1 MVEEEKEKKNKTIRH
16 LLTCAAQPG
25 QAVELPRHFGRLG
38 AVLGIVLVEERGR
51 GVAGRHRF
59 FFFLPKMKCDAAVSD
74 GAQAWREKLFLLSCV
89 CSLFLLTLPLHERC
103 RGLLSAKGERTR
115 ERNGRKERDRERKRK
130 RSAVENGK
138 VRKEPRKTKSKKST
152 PIKIE
157 FFFPDESQ
165 SLSVSPSPRFQ
176 GEREEGGLCSHFLP
190 VTGNG
195 GEMVSARGEEKGGKG
210 EDDSVKIDG
219 LDLS

>member
-51 GVAGRHRF
+51 GVAGRHCF

-130 RSAVENGK
+130 SSAVENEK

-152 PIKIE
+152 SIKIE
-157 FFFPDESQ
+157 FFFLTRVNL
-165 SLSVSPSPRFQ
+165 SLFPPRLASR
-176 GEREEGGLCSHFLP
+176 ERERGGGALLAFPPCHSLRP
-190 VTGNG
+190 AMG
-195 GEMVSARGEEKGGKG
+195 
-210 EDDSVKIDG
+210 VKW
-219 LDLS
+219 